1 MFQYERGDFTNQIWY
16 SVANYNVGA
25 RGSGLIEYNEFINSN
40 ITFFAQGNLITPVFL
55 KSVVYPNGR
64 IDLFSS
70 ISLQLEY
77 GIGVYQR
84 GKAFNASKYN
94 QNYYYICNG
103 LYNDS
108 KKYMFS
114 DNPIK
119 KEQEKSVIL
128 EAALKSRQLDS
139 IVVKIMIALI

>member
-1 MFQYERGDFTNQIWY
+1 M
-16 SVANYNVGA
+16 
-25 RGSGLIEYNEFINSN
+25 
-40 ITFFAQGNLITPVFL
+40 
-55 KSVVYPNGR
+55 
-64 IDLFSS
+64 
-70 ISLQLEY
+70 
-77 GIGVYQR
+77 YQR

-119 KEQEKSVIL
+119 KEQEKSVIFGSR
-128 EAALKSRQLDS
+128 LKSRQLDS
-139 IVVKIMIALI
+139 IVVKNNDGVDLRSIKLSYKKDDINTPTHRLYLERVIADKELYVFKYNNLSLSLVICQDKQTIGGS